1 MFRSRPIRRPGAA
14 LVAVLL
20 GFFVVMLDTTIINV
34 ALPMIGADLDVPVT
48 SLQWVVNAYALSL
61 AAFQLGAGS
70 ACDRLGART
79 VYVTG
84 LLVFALFSV
93 ICALAPNDVVLVAA
107 RGAQGLGA
115 AAVVPGSLAL
125 LARLHDDDGARSRVI
140 GLWGGAGGFAAA
152 IGPSLGG
159 GLVSLLGWRV
169 AFWMNL
175 PVVAVA
181 VWLVVTAVP
190 GVLPWERDRSTG
202 RVDVVGPILSAAG
215 LGCLAHGA
223 VTLGL
228 RDWSPGSLMVPGIG
242 CLAVFL
248 FVAAERRA
256 SAPMLPPDVLASADF
271 GVPVLAGLCLNAGF
285 FGQLFVLS
293 LFLQQHLGLSAWAA
307 GLVLTP
313 QACSAIVASPLG
325 GRAAARFGAT
335 PTMLAGLL
343 LGASGF
349 VALAVVGPTAPYPV
363 VGLVGV
369 VGGFGTAL
377 AVPAATL
384 AAMAAMPPARRGL
397 AGAVSNSARQVG
409 SLVGVAVL
417 GAVMVRTAFVPGFRM
432 ALVGA
437 ACVFQ
442 AAVLTVAI
450 MGRGVLY
457 DRHHRWEQG
466 PRFPSG

>member
-115 AAVVPGSLAL
+115 A
-125 LARLHDDDGARSRVI
+125 
-140 GLWGGAGGFAAA
+140 
-152 IGPSLGG
+152 
-159 GLVSLLGWRV
+159 
-169 AFWMNL
+169 
-175 PVVAVA
+175 A

-442 AAVLTVAI
+442 AAALTVAI